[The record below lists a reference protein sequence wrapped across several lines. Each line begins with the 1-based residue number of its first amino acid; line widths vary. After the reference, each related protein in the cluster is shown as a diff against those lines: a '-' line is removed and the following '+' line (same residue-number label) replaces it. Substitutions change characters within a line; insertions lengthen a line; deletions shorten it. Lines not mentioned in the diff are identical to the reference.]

1 MTPTVSERCNKS
13 AMFFRSRSRKF
24 QVHCRTMRFRC
35 WMFFVS
41 VWMVRAEQ
49 GVLVVHVK
57 DLHDHPI
64 ENVRFRAGDTSVS
77 APTTKQSPQRSTA
90 AGRTATDSFGEARV
104 RLGAQTKPNDVI
116 LLEIVGYP
124 KDKDLVFISPWD
136 KWTRVPPFE
145 NEAQNFVPVTLAER
159 GDRTCLENTA
169 CIRAAAAQI
178 NKENA
183 PRAAREQRSS
193 EEQGKE
199 ALATVATQFG
209 LTPQE
214 IDQAI
219 RAWGE
224 RAEDPYDKGLAA
236 LYEKRYPEASAELE
250 KSLST
255 RKKAEATAR
264 EKTADTAFFLG
275 QSLYEQGKY
284 RDSAAA
290 YEEAASRRPEDATV

>member
-1 MTPTVSERCNKS
+1 
-13 AMFFRSRSRKF
+13 MFFRSRSRKF
-24 QVHCRTMRFRC
+24 QVHCRTMRFRG

-77 APTTKQSPQRSTA
+77 APTAKQSPQRSTA
-90 AGRTATDSFGEARV
+90 TSRTATDSFGEARI

-145 NEAQNFVPVTLAER
+145 NDSQNFVPVTLAER
-159 GDRTCLENTA
+159 GDRACLENTT
-169 CIRAAAAQI
+169 CIRAAVAQI

-183 PRAAREQRSS
+183 PRAAREPPRSS

-199 ALATVATQFG
+199 ALATVAKQFG
-209 LTPQE
+209 LTPKE

-219 RAWGE
+219 RA
-224 RAEDPYDKGLAA
+224 
-236 LYEKRYPEASAELE
+236 
-250 KSLST
+250 
-255 RKKAEATAR
+255 
-264 EKTADTAFFLG
+264 
-275 QSLYEQGKY
+275 
-284 RDSAAA
+284 
-290 YEEAASRRPEDATV
+290 